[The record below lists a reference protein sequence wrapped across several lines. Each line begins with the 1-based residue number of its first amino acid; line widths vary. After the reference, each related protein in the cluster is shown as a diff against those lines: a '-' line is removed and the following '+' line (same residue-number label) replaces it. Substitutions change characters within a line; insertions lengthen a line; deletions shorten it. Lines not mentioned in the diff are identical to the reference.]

1 MLEKFAASLF
11 FIGFIVVA
19 GFIENLVWPGILAGL
34 GLCLIALVIG
44 LLKEG
49 GDHHD

>member
-1 MLEKFAASLF
+1 MLDKLAASLF

-19 GFIENLVWPGILAGL
+19 GFIDNIVWPGILAGL
-34 GLCLIALVIG
+34 GLCSIAMVIA

-49 GDHHD
+49 GDNHD